1 MTKLSI
7 RGGKLDAGPCLVKRR
22 LSEKQIFLNFLEN
35 FVALYIKNEWII
47 WYKVLQIL
55 LRTAKNI
62 MLSTITLLE
71 IAITAISL
79 LRYFALILFV
89 ELEGYYCG
97 LSSCPP

>member
-7 RGGKLDAGPCLVKRR
+7 RSGKLDAGPCLVKRR
-22 LSEKQIFLNFLEN
+22 LSETQIFLNFLEN

-62 MLSTITLLE
+62 MLSPITLLE
-71 IAITAISL
+71 IAIIAISV
-79 LRYFALILFV
+79 LRYFALILLV
-89 ELEGYYCG
+89 ELEGYCCG